1 MRVPGRYEKTGKG
14 AVLPAEKE
22 KRMDDREIK
31 IAEAEEE
38 VGKQELLAG
47 DCKYPVS
54 MGYAAL
60 VTGCVFGFVALGLI
74 LFDAPLELMFLLS
87 WIVVVPLLMRLG
99 YAYGELQQMAWDM
112 ATASFEPNVV
122 LIVIGAMIAVWIA
135 SGTIPYI
142 IYLGLKFISPRI
154 FLLSALLLASFTSL
168 ATGTSWGTL
177 GTVGLALV
185 GIGNAMEIPAPM
197 TAGAI
202 ICGAYFG
209 DKMSPLSDST
219 ILAASVAGTD
229 VITHIKHMLWTTVP
243 AYLISAVL
251 FVVLGFYH
259 AAANYD
265 MTVAGEIMETFT
277 RYYQFSVIELLPII
291 AVLFLLVKNT
301 PSIIALMIGTLAGI
315 AVAVGHQGVVLK
327 TLLDYMVNGFC
338 IDTGSSFVD
347 ILLNRGGIMS
357 MMSAFLAIFLAL
369 CISGMLDKTGVL
381 SMLVRPLIQKCGDS
395 VFKIIACTAVLT
407 YITNAIGSS
416 MLFASIVTA
425 TLMKGAFVKNK
436 IAPENLSRILEDAG
450 TFGAVLIPWNSNAI
464 YASQMLG
471 VAPLAFIPYCFL
483 NYLTP
488 LIDLIYAKTGF
499 TIRREA

>member
-1 MRVPGRYEKTGKG
+1 
-14 AVLPAEKE
+14 
-22 KRMDDREIK
+22 MDDRDIK
-31 IAEAEEE
+31 ISEAEDE
-38 VGKQELLAG
+38 VEKQELLSG
-47 DCKYPVS
+47 DFKYPVS
-54 MGYAAL
+54 MGYAAF

-74 LFDAPLELMFLLS
+74 VFDAPLELMFLLS
-87 WIVVVPLLMRLG
+87 WVVVVPLLMRLG

-112 ATASFEPNVV
+112 AVASFEPNVV

-185 GIGNAMEIPAPM
+185 GIGNAMGIPAPM
-197 TAGAI
+197 TAGSI

-229 VITHIKHMLWTTVP
+229 VMTHVKHMLWTTVP
-243 AYLISAVL
+243 AYTISALL
-251 FVVLGFYH
+251 FVILGFY
-259 AAANYD
+259 NISGSYD
-265 MTVAGEIMETFT
+265 TTVAGEIMGTFT
-277 RYYQFSVIELLPII
+277 EYYRFSLLELVPIVV
-291 AVLFLLVKNT
+291 VLILLVKNT
-301 PSIIALMIGTLAGI
+301 PSIMALMIGTIVGMI
-315 AVAVGHQGVVLK
+315 VAVGHQGVGIKL
-327 TLLDYMVNGFC
+327 LLDYMVNGFS
-338 IDTGSSFVD
+338 INTGSSFVD

-369 CISGMLDKTGVL
+369 CISGMLHKTGVL
-381 SMLVRPLIQKCGDS
+381 STLVNPLIQKCGSS

-425 TLMKGAFVKNK
+425 TLMKDAFEENG
-436 IAPENLSRILEDAG
+436 IAPENLSRTLEDAG
-450 TFGAVLIPWNSNAI
+450 TFGAVLIPWNANAI

-471 VAPLAFIPYCFL
+471 VTPLAFIPYCFL

-488 LIDLIYAKTGF
+488 VIDLIYAKTGF
-499 TIRREA
+499 TIRRIEGKKRERSE

>member
-1 MRVPGRYEKTGKG
+1 
-14 AVLPAEKE
+14 
-22 KRMDDREIK
+22 MDDRDIK
-31 IAEAEEE
+31 ISEAEDE
-38 VGKQELLAG
+38 VKKQEFLSG
-47 DCKYPVS
+47 DYKHPVS
-54 MGYAAL
+54 IGYAAL

-154 FLLSALLLASFTSL
+154 FLLSALILASFTSL

-185 GIGNAMEIPAPM
+185 GIGNAMGIPSPM

-229 VITHIKHMLWTTVP
+229 VMTHVKHMLWTTVP
-243 AYLISAVL
+243 AYAVSALL
-251 FVVLGFYH
+251 FTILGFY
-259 AAANYD
+259 NISGSYESS
-265 MTVAGEIMETFT
+265 VAEEIMGTFVK
-277 RYYQFSVIELLPII
+277 YYHFSVVELLPIVV
-291 AVLFLLVKNT
+291 VLILLIRNT
-301 PSIIALMIGTLAGI
+301 PSIIALMVGTIAGMI
-315 AVAVGHQGVVLK
+315 VAIGHQGVVLK
-327 TLLDYMVNGFC
+327 TLLDYMVNGFA
-338 IDTGSSFVD
+338 ISTGSSFVD

-381 SMLVRPLIQKCGDS
+381 STLVRPLIQKCGDS
-395 VFKIIACTAVLT
+395 TFKIIACTAVLT

-425 TLMKGAFVKNK
+425 TLMKDAFDQNG
-436 IAPENLSRILEDAG
+436 IAPENLSRTLEDAG
-450 TFGAVLIPWNSNAI
+450 TFGAVLIPWNANAI

-488 LIDLIYAKTGF
+488 VIDLIYAKTGF
-499 TIRREA
+499 TIKRIERGMKS